1 MARASSDLRMKVC
14 TLGLARISSSVSP
27 STEFGPLNAV
37 DSLVN
42 FSVCGII
49 AFPIAIIS
57 QEQSLRQ
64 LGGIGAS
71 QSDETNS
78 ALLTGA
84 TEDGSLSSSVLSGAA
99 YERISARST
108 FSFARIMRSKQKR

>member
-1 MARASSDLRMKVC
+1 MASASSDLRMKVC
-14 TLGLARISSSVSP
+14 TLGLARITSSVSP
-27 STEFGPLNAV
+27 STEFRPPRAV
-37 DSLVN
+37 GSVMI

-49 AFPIAIIS
+49 VLPVAIIS
-57 QEQSLRQ
+57 QEHRLRQ
-64 LGGIGAS
+64 LGAIGAS

-99 YERISARST
+99 YDRISARST
-108 FSFARIMRSKQKR
+108 STFARIMRSKQK

>member
-14 TLGLARISSSVSP
+14 TLGLARISSRVSP

-57 QEQSLRQ
+57 QEQRLRQ
-64 LGGIGAS
+64 LGAS

-84 TEDGSLSSSVLSGAA
+84 TEDGSLSSAVLSGVA

-108 FSFARIMRSKQKR
+108 STFARIM